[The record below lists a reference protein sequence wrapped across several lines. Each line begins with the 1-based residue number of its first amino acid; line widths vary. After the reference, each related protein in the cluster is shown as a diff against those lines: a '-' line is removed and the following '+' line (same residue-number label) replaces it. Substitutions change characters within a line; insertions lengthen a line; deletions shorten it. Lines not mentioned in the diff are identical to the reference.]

1 MPYNNIL
8 YIALCILLLTGVPCR
23 AAEVLII
30 AEAQLKP
37 VMDVT
42 LGIRKTLR
50 ASTKTYSPSEV
61 RGNLAAMVQREEARV
76 VITLGHTALEE
87 ALELPATIPVIYDLV
102 VLPSATTRPNTTG
115 FFMATPVE
123 EYTSLIRNH
132 LNSIKQIAV
141 LGSRAQL
148 DVLALG
154 AQQATAYSVNDSVEF
169 VKTVNQLESANAILL
184 LPDAAVLTATAMDEA
199 YLFSFRKGIPL
210 LGVSERNVREGALVA
225 LVVDMVHVG
234 RMIGEAATKALN
246 GMDVGKI
253 RPSPPEKFDLFLNT
267 ATAGK
272 MGIRIPDEMIRMAKR
287 VYP

>member
-1 MPYNNIL
+1 MPYTIRYL
-8 YIALCILLLTGVPCR
+8 VLCLLLTGVPCR

-30 AEAQLKP
+30 ADAQLKP

-42 LGIRKTLR
+42 QGIHKTLR
-50 ASTKTYSPSEV
+50 ASTKTYAPAEV
-61 RGNLAAMVQREEARV
+61 RGGLAALVQREEARV
-76 VITLGHTALEE
+76 VITLGHAALAE
-87 ALELPATIPVIYDLV
+87 ALALPPSIPVIYDLV

-115 FFMATPVE
+115 FFMATPVG

-148 DVLALG
+148 DVLAMD
-154 AQQATAYSVNDSVEF
+154 APQATAYSVSDSVEF
-169 VKTVNQLESANAILL
+169 VKTVNRLETANAILL
-184 LPDAAVLTATAMDEA
+184 LPDAAVLTATAMDEV

-253 RPSPPEKFDLFLNT
+253 RPSPPAEFDLFLNT
-267 ATAGK
+267 ATARK
-272 MGIRIPDEMIRMAKR
+272 MGIQLPDEMIRMAKR